1 MASMTRGGRPQ
12 MVTPLSCSSMVT
24 GSRRKAL
31 SAAAA
36 GRSPCAVSQRWVATE
51 RPAACPAASRKYCV
65 RRARR
70 GPLCRPARSS
80 T

>member
-1 MASMTRGGRPQ
+1 
-12 MVTPLSCSSMVT
+12 MVT
-24 GSRRKAL
+24 GNRR
-31 SAAAA
+31 SASSAVAA
-36 GRSPCAVSQRWVATE
+36 GLSPCTVSQRWVATE
-51 RPAACPAASRKYCV
+51 RPAARPAASRKYCM